1 MVKSADTADLKSA
14 DPNRSWGFKSPS
26 GHQNIDL
33 TVFLEVMAGAFGE
46 GVPLDE
52 SNDVLAFEPAFR
64 VLADTQAHVWEQRSQ
79 RRTELC
85 EASTKPHFLSAA
97 LWWYLPAFVMP
108 GIGECSPP
116 VPEGPFPL
124 NRSSRVQGL

>member
-1 MVKSADTADLKSA
+1 
-14 DPNRSWGFKSPS
+14 
-26 GHQNIDL
+26 
-33 TVFLEVMAGAFGE
+33 MAGAFGE

-79 RRTELC
+79 LRTELC

-97 LWWYLPAFVMP
+97 LWWDLPAFVMP
-108 GIGECSPP
+108 EIGECSPP

-124 NRSSRVQGL
+124 NRSSRAQGLEKLGQRPVQRAVKGKLVEAIVSQAGEEL